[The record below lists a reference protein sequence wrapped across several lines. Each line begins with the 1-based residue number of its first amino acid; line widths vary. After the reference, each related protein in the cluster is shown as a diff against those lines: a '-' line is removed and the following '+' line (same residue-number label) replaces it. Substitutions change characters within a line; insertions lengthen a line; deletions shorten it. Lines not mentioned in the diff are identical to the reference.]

1 MHQQIL
7 ERIYP
12 LQQYQVIVANGEFP
26 KAAYLHQLIRNATR
40 IVCCDGAIHKLLQN
54 NFNPDYIIGD
64 CDSLE
69 LPLNEIFMDK
79 IIRIADQ
86 NTNDL
91 TKAVNF
97 AKDVPQQIIILGAS
111 GLREDHAI
119 ANIALL
125 SEYIKF
131 IDNIA
136 IISECGIFTA
146 HNSTA
151 KLTTLPGQQI
161 SLFTID
167 PQTSVSC
174 KELKWPLINFR
185 FQSWYNGT
193 LNQATGTELNL
204 HSEGTVIVY
213 RAFDIK

>member
-1 MHQQIL
+1 MQIL
-7 ERIYP
+7 EQIYP

-26 KAAYLHQLIRNATR
+26 KAEYLQQLIQNATR
-40 IVCCDGAIHKLLQN
+40 IICCDGAIHKLLQN
-54 NFNPDYIIGD
+54 NFNPDHIIGD

-69 LPLNEIFMDK
+69 MPLNEIFMDK

-97 AKDVPQQIIILGAS
+97 AKDLKQQIIILGAS
-111 GLREDHAI
+111 GLREDHTI

-125 SEYIKF
+125 GEYIKEV
-131 IDNIA
+131 DSIA

-146 HNSTA
+146 HNYTS
-151 KLTTLPGQQI
+151 KLASLPGQQI

-167 PQTSVSC
+167 PQTTINC
-174 KELKWPLINFR
+174 KELKWPLIDHQFK
-185 FQSWYNGT
+185 SWYNGT
-193 LNQATGTELNL
+193 LNQATGNEININTN
-204 HSEGTVIVY
+204 GTVIVY